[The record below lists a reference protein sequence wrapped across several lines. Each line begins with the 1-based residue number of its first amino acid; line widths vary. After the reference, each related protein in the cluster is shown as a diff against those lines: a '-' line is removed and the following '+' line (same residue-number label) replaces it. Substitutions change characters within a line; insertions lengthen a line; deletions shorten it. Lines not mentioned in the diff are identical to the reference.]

1 MISLLPV
8 LIIVTPGIYIQ
19 VSTPARPQTHWEAAE
34 TPLLWSVSAVQEIIR
49 LIIAIF
55 FLLATIA
62 FWFSGTP
69 EAPVLGPATVHRG
82 SLGSGQL
89 TLGWKTI
96 SYSPVLQHEVLI
108 QQVFTVFLDAHC
120 DKRNDQKDDYLEN
133 WEELK
138 VKPKEQ
144 PRNHR
149 FQVFSASFLSN
160 LTYLTTYLTT
170 YETTYLTT

>member
-1 MISLLPV
+1 MISRAYHCYPWDLHSGQYTCEASNTLGSSRDS
-8 LIIVTPGIYIQ
+8 IIVVGKCR
-19 VSTPARPQTHWEAAE
+19 SFKRPFASSLH
-34 TPLLWSVSAVQEIIR
+34 S
-49 LIIAIF
+49 

-108 QQVFTVFLDAHC
+108 QQVFTVFLDAHR

-160 LTYLTTYLTT
+160 LT
-170 YETTYLTT
+170 